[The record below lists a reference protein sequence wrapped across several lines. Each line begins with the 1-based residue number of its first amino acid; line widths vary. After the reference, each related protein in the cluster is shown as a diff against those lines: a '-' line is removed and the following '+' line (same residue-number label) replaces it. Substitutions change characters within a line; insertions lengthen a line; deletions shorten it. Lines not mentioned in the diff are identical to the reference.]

1 MKTNTY
7 GMKMTGLRK
16 AAGETKGLRGYYS
29 GSYVQISY
37 DQDTGEILTDYHYS
51 LGQNSWSEYHDPA
64 VITVCNASKPMTMQQ
79 IADEIFAAVGRGN

>member
-7 GMKMTGLRK
+7 GMKMAGLRK
-16 AAGETKGLRGYYS
+16 AAGETKGLCGYYS
-29 GSYVQISY
+29 GCYVQISY

-79 IADEIFAAVGRGN
+79 IADEIFTAVEQGN